1 MRKEQKEIR
10 CAELVAVLTDSRDI
24 LNELLAYSRQGL
36 SISNI
41 VEYANLFTILN
52 DISNNSESNKICD
65 IAQAWKQLHEA
76 KFFYTEDDLREYYGQ
91 NPDYDIFFDNSLA
104 WEEYEATEKRN
115 NQIQEI
121 AIQAALEGVDYELC
135 KSFMRE
141 YELTTEEINVFD
153 YVYNNTVRAA
163 EGRYR
168 RSRRID
174 PNYYL
179 AYKIRRDKEL
189 NDWCENNDV
198 VISYNPNTKEFTPFD
213 WGEFED
219 VDLPF

>member
-1 MRKEQKEIR
+1 MNKEQREIR
-10 CAELVAVLTDSRDI
+10 CAELVSALTDSRDI

-36 SISNI
+36 SVSAI
-41 VEYANLFTILN
+41 VEYASLFAILN
-52 DISNNSESNKICD
+52 DGEYYKACD
-65 IAQAWKQLHEA
+65 ISQAWEE
-76 KFFYTEDDLREYYGQ
+76 YTNVPTEDELREYYGP
-91 NPDYDIFFDNSLA
+91 NPDYDILFDDTIS
-104 WEEYEATEKRN
+104 WEEHEATDKRN
-115 NQIQEI
+115 KQLQEI
-121 AIQAALEGVDYELC
+121 AIQAALEGVDYETC

-153 YVYNNTVRAA
+153 YIYNNTVRAA

-213 WGEFED
+213 WGKFED